1 MADVIFHECCGY
13 PRRFQ
18 TPQSRG
24 RASTVTDAVVIVVVA
39 SRPGAEAQRETSNAL
54 VIYGVVVCG
63 CSKAEAVTGRV
74 LRRR

>member
-1 MADVIFHECCGY
+1 MADVIFDECCGY
-13 PRRFQ
+13 PRRL
-18 TPQSRG
+18 
-24 RASTVTDAVVIVVVA
+24 RAEARPRVRTVTDAVVIAVVA

-63 CSKAEAVTGRV
+63 CPKAEAGTERF